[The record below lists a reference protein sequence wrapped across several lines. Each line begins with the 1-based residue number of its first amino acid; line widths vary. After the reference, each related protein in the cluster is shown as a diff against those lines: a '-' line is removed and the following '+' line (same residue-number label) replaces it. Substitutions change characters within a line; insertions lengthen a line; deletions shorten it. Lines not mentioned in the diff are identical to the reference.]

1 MNDDYSKANGNKLST
16 VYLVTILND
25 LNGSYLSP
33 FLVGMCTIYDK
44 KFFFVHESFISSISW
59 GIFFLKTN
67 HEKTKRLQIKF
78 NSLKVTWTY

>member
-16 VYLVTILND
+16 AYLVTILND

-44 KFFFVHESFISSISW
+44 KVFLSMNHLSVQFHEVFFPENKPW
-59 GIFFLKTN
+59 ENKTFTN
-67 HEKTKRLQIKF
+67 
-78 NSLKVTWTY
+78 KV